1 MNLKENMLYG
11 FLCKTYKND
20 QYADTL
26 FNNKKDCP
34 CENYNFYCT
43 K

>member
-11 FLCKTYKND
+11 CLCKS